1 MEDNSIIHDPLSYEE
16 QQLQIILMN
25 EVKKRSL
32 QVERQVRER
41 QDIEYQESLLK
52 DMEKEASTKEISI
65 EEISVE
71 EMRQI
76 RLKRFACIK
85 S

>member
-1 MEDNSIIHDPLSYEE
+1 MDDHLSYEE

-25 EVKKRSL
+25 EYKKQL
-32 QVERQVRER
+32 LKEERQLKEL
-41 QDIEYQESLLK
+41 QDIEYHDSLINDTEQQQKKSLTNIV
-52 DMEKEASTKEISI
+52 DEISI
-65 EEISVE
+65 E

-76 RLKRFACIK
+76 RLKRF